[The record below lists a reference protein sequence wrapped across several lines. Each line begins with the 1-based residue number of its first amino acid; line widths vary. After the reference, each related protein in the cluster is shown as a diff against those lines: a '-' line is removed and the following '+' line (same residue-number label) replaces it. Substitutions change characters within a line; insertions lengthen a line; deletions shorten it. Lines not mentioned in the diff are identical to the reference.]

1 MTRLNIMTKVSIFA
15 TISFVLMKLLEFPI
29 PVFFPDFLKFDI
41 SEVPA
46 LIIGFAI
53 SPAAGICVVLLKNS
67 IHFVTTFNILGT
79 LVANNAAGITF
90 VGVSSLIY
98 SKNKNLKGAIT
109 GMCAGTISMALV
121 MIPVN
126 RVLLPLWG
134 MPYDEVAQKLIFVI
148 IPAFNI
154 LKGGADTLITYFLYK
169 RVSSAFLKNKTT
181 DQ

>member
-1 MTRLNIMTKVSIFA
+1 MIQLNILTKVSIFG

-29 PVFFPDFLKFDI
+29 PLLFPDFLKFDI

-53 SPAAGICVVLLKNS
+53 SPAAGVCVVLLKNA

-79 LVANNAAGITF
+79 LVANNIAGIAF
-90 VGVSSLIY
+90 VGLSALIY
-98 SKNKNLKGAIT
+98 SRNKNLKGAII
-109 GMCAGTISMALV
+109 GMCSGTIAMALI

-134 MPYDEVAQKLIFVI
+134 MAYDPAAHKLIFFVI
-148 IPAFNI
+148 PLFNI
-154 LKGGADTLITYFLYK
+154 LKGSVDTLITYFLYK
-169 RVSSAFLKNKTT
+169 RVSSAFLKDKTIK
-181 DQ
+181 